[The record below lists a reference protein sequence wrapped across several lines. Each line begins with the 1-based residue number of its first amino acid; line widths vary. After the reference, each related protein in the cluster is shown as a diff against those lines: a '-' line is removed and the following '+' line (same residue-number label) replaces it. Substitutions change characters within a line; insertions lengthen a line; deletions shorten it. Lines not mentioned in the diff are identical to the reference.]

1 MLYLT
6 PPQPYPPS
14 TRLLPTKVKRREIA
28 TASTLKTSLK
38 KQSSSVQSLICI
50 LSQDSCVVGNPECK
64 CPFKRHFRGI
74 KISVFACSFTR
85 DKRRSICECVW
96 VCPQDFQLT
105 QIWFGVNS
113 GALARWFTWW
123 LTAARC
129 CQSINYHKGLNRER
143 WFYFLISGSVGISE
157 IFESPGLQIPVNF
170 FPASRSVSNMSQRSD
185 LSP

>member
-1 MLYLT
+1 MGEISPEEEIGKEVEALLSECPRCSLSLFVPSIHST
-6 PPQPYPPS
+6 PADQSQAQRNCNGKHFENFP
-14 TRLLPTKVKRREIA
+14 K
-28 TASTLKTSLK
+28 KTIK
-38 KQSSSVQSLICI
+38 FSSGLICI

-85 DKRRSICECVW
+85 DKRRSICECV
-96 VCPQDFQLT
+96 CPQDFQLT

-113 GALARWFTWW
+113 EALARWFTWW

-143 WFYFLISGSVGISE
+143 
-157 IFESPGLQIPVNF
+157 
-170 FPASRSVSNMSQRSD
+170 
-185 LSP
+185 

>member
-38 KQSSSVQSLICI
+38 KQSRSVQSLIICI
-50 LSQDSCVVGNPECK
+50 LSQYSCVVGNPECK

-85 DKRRSICECVW
+85 DKRRSICECVS

-113 GALARWFTWW
+113 EALVYLVVDRRA
-123 LTAARC
+123 LLSKH
-129 CQSINYHKGLNRER
+129 QL
-143 WFYFLISGSVGISE
+143 
-157 IFESPGLQIPVNF
+157 
-170 FPASRSVSNMSQRSD
+170 SQRVESRALILLLD
-185 LSP
+185 FWLSWYFRNV